1 MLLRGRGAPRGEGR
15 LRARSPSSRV
25 GRAPRCRAA
34 PGAARLPGGGRRCQ
48 PNKPAHTAAA
58 VGPLLRGAGGAA
70 GQPRRDPLT
79 ASSCGCLDPG
89 RNSSG
94 FGRQEAAVSPR
105 RRPGLGGLAGAGY
118 TWAGGAAPPDPAE
131 GGAPLPPRAPP
142 GFRRPP
148 LPRKPLPAAAAAAGG
163 AAVAVAAWLGRGAR
177 CERRGARMAALRALL
192 LLLGECGRGA
202 PSARGSAPCGAAGA
216 ARPARWSPALGG
228 WAVGSAALR
237 CAALRGRLAYC
248 RAALCPQPVAP
259 RPAGCARLCTALRS
273 ERLFAESTLLERHK
287 NPEREMSFCRGLQL
301 PKENLRGEERADEI
315 PALRRLGG
323 SAG

>member
-192 LLLGECGRGA
+192 LLGECGRGA

-228 WAVGSAALR
+228 WAVGS
-237 CAALRGRLAYC
+237 AALRGRLAYC